1 MRKDQLSLVSPEFDY
16 VRRDNEALADYQQG
30 KMTFEAFLTLV
41 RPSINQKVRQVY
53 HARFSNILEPF
64 LMEEVAQEMEM
75 VLWKKAKHVK
85 EGVWFAKFM
94 KECITQ
100 SLTDQASKARA
111 LANMTDFDAV
121 TYGGENRDHEF
132 LDYIP
137 EALDQ
142 NRALV
147 SLRELL
153 KKQNNDGGL
162 AINIKAAPHH
172 HNGDKTMQLSSLDLN
187 RPYIS
192 ISSVQPQP
200 LNQRKLQLFL
210 LEMDEDTA
218 PEAKTY
224 SRAKRLRE
232 DRGTPEHK
240 ELIAIYKASGLT
252 LNAFAS
258 EMGVQREALCSYLY
272 VNTKSVPDD
281 VMKQA
286 RLFQDGDIKIYQRY
300 RSKKMS
306 EICDDWA
313 TRLGL
318 KLEDNSTLYMIGL
331 ILGGISQLTMRR
343 WREDYSR
350 PTDEAINRYDLVIRL
365 MEERIKTGGFL
376 SVKTTIENM
385 LTEYKVSNTK
395 PYPGERLVKKLL
407 TVPTSTN
414 TES

>member
-1 MRKDQLSLVSPEFDY
+1 MRKDQPSLVSPELDN

-30 KMTFEAFLTLV
+30 TMTFEAFLTLV
-41 RPSINQKVRQVY
+41 RPSIKQKVRQVY

-111 LANMTDFDAV
+111 LANMTDFDAAA
-121 TYGGENRDHEF
+121 YGGENRDYEL

-162 AINIKAAPHH
+162 AINMKAASH

-192 ISSVQPQP
+192 ISAIQPPP

-313 TRLGL
+313 ARLGL

-407 TVPTSTN
+407 TVPASTN

>member
-1 MRKDQLSLVSPEFDY
+1 MRKDQPSLVSPELDN

-30 KMTFEAFLTLV
+30 RMAFEVFLTLV
-41 RPSINQKVRQVY
+41 RPSIKQKVRQVY
-53 HARFSNILEPF
+53 QARFSNILEPF

-85 EGVWFAKFM
+85 EGVWFAKFI

-111 LANMTDFDAV
+111 LANMTDFDAAA
-121 TYGGENRDHEF
+121 YGGENRDHEV

-142 NRALV
+142 NRALAH
-147 SLRELL
+147 LRELL
-153 KKQNNDGGL
+153 KKPNSDGGL
-162 AINIKAAPHH
+162 AINMKAASH

-192 ISSVQPQP
+192 ISAIQPPP

-313 TRLGL
+313 ARLGL

-365 MEERIKTGGFL
+365 MEERIKTGGFI

-407 TVPTSTN
+407 TVPASTN

>member
-1 MRKDQLSLVSPEFDY
+1 MRKDQPSLVSPELDN

-30 KMTFEAFLTLV
+30 TMTFEAFLTLV
-41 RPSINQKVRQVY
+41 RPSIKQKVRQVY

-64 LMEEVAQEMEM
+64 LMEEVAQEME
-75 VLWKKAKHVK
+75 
-85 EGVWFAKFM
+85 
-94 KECITQ
+94 
-100 SLTDQASKARA
+100 
-111 LANMTDFDAV
+111 
-121 TYGGENRDHEF
+121 
-132 LDYIP
+132 
-137 EALDQ
+137 ALDQ

-162 AINIKAAPHH
+162 AVNTKAASH

-192 ISSVQPQP
+192 ISAIQPPP

-313 TRLGL
+313 ARLGL

-350 PTDEAINRYDLVIRL
+350 PTDEAINRYALVIRL

-407 TVPTSTN
+407 AVPAPAN

>member
-1 MRKDQLSLVSPEFDY
+1 
-16 VRRDNEALADYQQG
+16 
-30 KMTFEAFLTLV
+30 
-41 RPSINQKVRQVY
+41 
-53 HARFSNILEPF
+53 
-64 LMEEVAQEMEM
+64 
-75 VLWKKAKHVK
+75 
-85 EGVWFAKFM
+85 
-94 KECITQ
+94 
-100 SLTDQASKARA
+100 
-111 LANMTDFDAV
+111 
-121 TYGGENRDHEF
+121 
-132 LDYIP
+132 
-137 EALDQ
+137 
-142 NRALV
+142 
-147 SLRELL
+147 
-153 KKQNNDGGL
+153 
-162 AINIKAAPHH
+162 
-172 HNGDKTMQLSSLDLN
+172 
-187 RPYIS
+187 
-192 ISSVQPQP
+192 
-200 LNQRKLQLFL
+200 
-210 LEMDEDTA
+210 
-218 PEAKTY
+218 
-224 SRAKRLRE
+224 
-232 DRGTPEHK
+232 
-240 ELIAIYKASGLT
+240 
-252 LNAFAS
+252 
-258 EMGVQREALCSYLY
+258 MGVQREALCSYLY

-365 MEERIKTGGFL
+365 MEERIKTGGFI

-407 TVPTSTN
+407 AVPASAN